1 MRYSRENNCVFVS
14 PYNDVDVI
22 SGQGTLG
29 VEIYDQ
35 LPDIDGVFITVGG
48 GGLISGIGHYLKSVN
63 SNIQVIGCSPK
74 NSSVM
79 INSLDKS
86 DIVNTVSKDTLS
98 DGSAGGVENGS
109 ITHDLCKRYID
120 KTCLVNEQEIALQ
133 ISKTLKDEKI
143 IVEGAAA
150 VAIASFIKMR
160 KDIRDLKNIVIIVCG
175 GNIGNDTLKSVL

>member
-1 MRYSRENNCVFVS
+1 
-14 PYNDVDVI
+14 
-22 SGQGTLG
+22 
-29 VEIYDQ
+29 
-35 LPDIDGVFITVGG
+35 
-48 GGLISGIGHYLKSVN
+48 
-63 SNIQVIGCSPK
+63 
-74 NSSVM
+74 M

-86 DIVNTVSKDTLS
+86 DIVNTTSKDTLS

-150 VAIASFIKMR
+150 VALPLSSK
-160 KDIRDLKNIVIIVCG
+160 
-175 GNIGNDTLKSVL
+175 

>member
-1 MRYSRENNCVFVS
+1 
-14 PYNDVDVI
+14 
-22 SGQGTLG
+22 
-29 VEIYDQ
+29 
-35 LPDIDGVFITVGG
+35 
-48 GGLISGIGHYLKSVN
+48 
-63 SNIQVIGCSPK
+63 
-74 NSSVM
+74 M

-175 GNIGNDTLKSVL
+175 GNICKKTLKSVL